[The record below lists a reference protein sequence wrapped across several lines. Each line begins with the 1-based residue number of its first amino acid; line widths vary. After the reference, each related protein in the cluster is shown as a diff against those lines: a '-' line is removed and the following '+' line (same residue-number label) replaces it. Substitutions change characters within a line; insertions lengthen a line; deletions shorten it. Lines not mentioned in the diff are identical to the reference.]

1 MLKRIVMQLSG
12 RLTALCTQVLAWL
25 TIRLWNPAKHLL
37 VRSIRK
43 FLSAINRLNPHVRMV
58 LNFKAWAASLTTAA
72 QSTKQGRSTA
82 KAKATQIGSQL
93 QITVHLILQRAA
105 TAIKKINVLVALM
118 KWVVSHINAS
128 KIVLTLTV
136 RQWIQA
142 GLRLLGRVNLR
153 LLVAYLS
160 QRLERVRV
168 TLTNWVL
175 LATKKLVAAL
185 THMANRLKAIGL
197 KLQGSVLL
205 LLQRVLRLQSL
216 SKKRAEKTKLVQSLL
231 KKAVAVLTR
240 MVYLLKVIGLK
251 QVGTVR
257 QRQQPAQRRRSKG
270 H

>member
-25 TIRLWNPAKHLL
+25 TTRLWNPASSLL
-37 VRSIRK
+37 VSSTRV

-93 QITVHLILQRAA
+93 QITVHLILQR
-105 TAIKKINVLVALM
+105 
-118 KWVVSHINAS
+118 
-128 KIVLTLTV
+128 
-136 RQWIQA
+136 
-142 GLRLLGRVNLR
+142 
-153 LLVAYLS
+153 
-160 QRLERVRV
+160 
-168 TLTNWVL
+168 
-175 LATKKLVAAL
+175 
-185 THMANRLKAIGL
+185 
-197 KLQGSVLL
+197 
-205 LLQRVLRLQSL
+205 VLRLQSL

-257 QRQQPAQRRRSKG
+257 QPQQRAQRQRSKG